1 MHRIGKPFVRGG
13 QVFAYVYKGG
23 KKSSRFLV
31 NVYELKPSD
40 LKRGAKR
47 TAMLAT
53 LAAVLKRA
61 LEHNP

>member
-13 QVFAYVYKGG
+13 KVYAYVYKGG
-23 KKSSRFLV
+23 KKSARFLV

-47 TAMLAT
+47 TATLAT